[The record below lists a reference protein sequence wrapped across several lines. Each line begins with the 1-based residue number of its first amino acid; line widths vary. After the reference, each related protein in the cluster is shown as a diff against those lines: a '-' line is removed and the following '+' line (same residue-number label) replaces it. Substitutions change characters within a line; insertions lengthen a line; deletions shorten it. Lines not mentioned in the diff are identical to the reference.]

1 MLLEDMGRRHAGE
14 WLQRLGELQPLG
26 LKRGT
31 ARRLAIRRKLRR
43 DSSRDGQRK
52 QVVQSPRSRQ
62 IAPVL
67 SLSAAVFL
75 LSTTAPSEYPVTRA
89 QRFVPSAW

>member
-31 ARRLAIRRKLRR
+31 ARRLAVRRELRR

-62 IAPVL
+62 IADRDFG
-67 SLSAAVFL
+67 SFNVF
-75 LSTTAPSEYPVTRA
+75 TPFDQP
-89 QRFVPSAW
+89 